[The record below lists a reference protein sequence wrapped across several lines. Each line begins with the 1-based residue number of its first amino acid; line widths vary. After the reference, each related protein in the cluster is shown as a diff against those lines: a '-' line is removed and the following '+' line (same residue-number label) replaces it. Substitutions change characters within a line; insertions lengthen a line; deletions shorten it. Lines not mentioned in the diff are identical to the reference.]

1 VYVFIIEEKHNV
13 KECVGRQFVFTN
25 EKKNRC
31 KECNIGLYL
40 INLQRSNIHRILK
53 RTTINKSGHAVEY
66 LGCESYH
73 FKSILN
79 LK

>member
-13 KECVGRQFVFTN
+13 KNALVGNLYSQTR
-25 EKKNRC
+25 KNRC

>member
-1 VYVFIIEEKHNV
+1 MHNRRKTQC
-13 KECVGRQFVFTN
+13 KECVRQFVFTN

-31 KECNIGLYL
+31 KECIGLYL